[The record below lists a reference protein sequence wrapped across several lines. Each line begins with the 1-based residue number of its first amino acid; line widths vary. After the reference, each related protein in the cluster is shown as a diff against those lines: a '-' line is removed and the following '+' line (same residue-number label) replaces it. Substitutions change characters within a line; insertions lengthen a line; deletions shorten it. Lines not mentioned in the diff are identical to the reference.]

1 MTRRE
6 ARHRIDTSKTVFKE
20 GNIVKT
26 SQMASLVSRHIQTD
40 GIEETAIPELAL
52 FRASSVS
59 ERDATVYQPSLCI
72 VAQGAK
78 EVVVGEETY
87 RYDPS
92 SSLLVSVDLPATSR
106 VVEASPK
113 KPCLVV
119 VIELDMA
126 LVGELLAKVWTL
138 PTSNGSGRGVCLAP
152 LDDQLISAV
161 ERLLALL
168 DTPEDIETLAPL
180 ILQEIT
186 YRVMTG
192 PQGARLRQIAS
203 AGAPAYRISKAIQ
216 WLRTNFT
223 EPLSVDSLAKQVGL
237 STSALHQHF
246 KNVTAISPL
255 QFQKRLRLQEARRLL
270 LAESIDAAD
279 AAYRVGYESPSQ
291 FSREYSRMYGA
302 PPRKDIAALKSE
314 ATALASN

>member
-1 MTRRE
+1 M
-6 ARHRIDTSKTVFKE
+6 
-20 GNIVKT
+20 KT
-26 SQMASLVSRHIQTD
+26 SNMAPLINRHIQTD
-40 GIEETAIPELAL
+40 GVQQTAIPGLTL

-59 ERDATVYQPSLCI
+59 ELDATVYESSLCI

-78 EVVVGEETY
+78 EVVVGDNTY

-106 VVEASPK
+106 VVEASRK

-119 VIELDMA
+119 VITLDMA

-152 LDDQLISAV
+152 MDDQLESAV

-168 DTPEDIETLAPL
+168 DTPQDIDTLAPL

-216 WLRTNFT
+216 WLRSNFT
-223 EPLSVDSLAKQVGL
+223 EPLSIDSLAKQVGL
-237 STSALHQHF
+237 STSSLHQHF
-246 KNVTAISPL
+246 KNVTAMSPL
-255 QFQKRLRLQEARRLL
+255 QFQKRLRLQEAKRLL

-291 FSREYSRMYGA
+291 FSREYRRMYGA
-302 PPRKDIAALKSE
+302 PPRRDIAALKGNE
-314 ATALASN
+314 MAAPTA

>member
-1 MTRRE
+1 M
-6 ARHRIDTSKTVFKE
+6 
-20 GNIVKT
+20 KT
-26 SQMASLVSRHIQTD
+26 SQVASVVGRHIRTD
-40 GIEETAIPELAL
+40 GVQETAIPGLAL

-78 EVVVGEETY
+78 EVVVGEQAY

-106 VVEASPK
+106 VVEASRE

-138 PTSNGSGRGVCLAP
+138 PRSNGSGRGLCLAP
-152 LDDQLISAV
+152 MDDQLVSAV
-161 ERLLALL
+161 DRLLALL
-168 DTPEDIETLAPL
+168 DAPQDIETLAPL
-180 ILQEIT
+180 VLQEIT

-192 PQGARLRQIAS
+192 PQGARLRQMAS
-203 AGAPAYRISKAIQ
+203 AGAPAYRVSKAIQ
-216 WLRTNFT
+216 WLRSNFT
-223 EPLSVDSLAKQVGL
+223 KPLSVESLASQVGL
-237 STSALHQHF
+237 STSSLHQHF
-246 KNVTAISPL
+246 KNVTAMSPL
-255 QFQKRLRLQEARRLL
+255 QFQKRLRLQEAKRLL

-291 FSREYSRMYGA
+291 FSREYRRMYGA
-302 PPRKDIAALKSE
+302 PPRKDIAALRDSA
-314 ATALASN
+314 ATGRA

>member
-1 MTRRE
+1 M
-6 ARHRIDTSKTVFKE
+6 
-20 GNIVKT
+20 KT
-26 SQMASLVSRHIQTD
+26 SQVASVVGRHIRTD
-40 GIEETAIPELAL
+40 GVQETAIPGLAL

-78 EVVVGEETY
+78 EVVVGEQAY

-106 VVEASPK
+106 VVEASRE

-138 PTSNGSGRGVCLAP
+138 PRSNGSGRGLCLAP
-152 LDDQLISAV
+152 MDDQLVSAV
-161 ERLLALL
+161 DRLLALL
-168 DTPEDIETLAPL
+168 DAPQDIETLAPL
-180 ILQEIT
+180 VLQEIT

-192 PQGARLRQIAS
+192 PQGARLRQMAS
-203 AGAPAYRISKAIQ
+203 AGAPAYRVSKAIQ
-216 WLRTNFT
+216 WLRSNFT
-223 EPLSVDSLAKQVGL
+223 KPLSVESLASQVGL
-237 STSALHQHF
+237 STSSLHQHF
-246 KNVTAISPL
+246 KNVTAMSPL
-255 QFQKRLRLQEARRLL
+255 QFQKRLRLQEAKRLL

-291 FSREYSRMYGA
+291 FSREYRRMYGA
-302 PPRKDIAALKSE
+302 PPRKDIAALRDS
-314 ATALASN
+314 AAIGRA

>member
-1 MTRRE
+1 VRTLQ
-6 ARHRIDTSKTVFKE
+6 V
-20 GNIVKT
+20 
-26 SQMASLVSRHIQTD
+26 ASVVDRHITTD
-40 GIEETAIPELAL
+40 GSQETAIPGLLL
-52 FRASSVS
+52 FRASSAS
-59 ERDATVYQPSLCI
+59 EHDATVYQPSLCI

-92 SSLLVSVDLPATSR
+92 SSLLVSIDLPATSR
-106 VVEASPK
+106 VVEASPD

-119 VIELDMA
+119 VIALDMA

-138 PTSNGSGRGVCLAP
+138 PTSNRSGRGVCLAP
-152 LDDQLISAV
+152 MDDQLVSAV
-161 ERLLALL
+161 ERLLGLL
-168 DTPEDIETLAPL
+168 DAPQDIETLAPL
-180 ILQEIT
+180 IFQEIT

-237 STSALHQHF
+237 STSSLHQHF
-246 KNVTAISPL
+246 KNVTAMSPL
-255 QFQKRLRLQEARRLL
+255 QFQKRLRLQEAKRLL
-270 LAESIDAAD
+270 LAESIDAAA

-291 FSREYSRMYGA
+291 FSREYRRMYGA
-302 PPRKDIAALKSE
+302 PPRKDIAALKGDSGVM
-314 ATALASN
+314 ASH

>member
-1 MTRRE
+1 M
-6 ARHRIDTSKTVFKE
+6 
-20 GNIVKT
+20 KT
-26 SQMASLVSRHIQTD
+26 SQVASVVGRHIRTD
-40 GIEETAIPELAL
+40 GVQETDIPGLAL

-78 EVVVGEETY
+78 EVVVGEQAY

-106 VVEASPK
+106 VVEASRE

-138 PTSNGSGRGVCLAP
+138 PRSNGSGRGLCLAP
-152 LDDQLISAV
+152 MDDQLVSAV
-161 ERLLALL
+161 DRLLALL
-168 DTPEDIETLAPL
+168 DAPQDIETLAPL
-180 ILQEIT
+180 VLQEIT

-192 PQGARLRQIAS
+192 PQGARLRQMAS
-203 AGAPAYRISKAIQ
+203 AGAPAYRVSKAIQ
-216 WLRTNFT
+216 WLRSNFT
-223 EPLSVDSLAKQVGL
+223 KPLSVESLASQVGL
-237 STSALHQHF
+237 STSSLHQHF
-246 KNVTAISPL
+246 KNVTAMSPL
-255 QFQKRLRLQEARRLL
+255 QFQKRLRLQEAKRLL

-291 FSREYSRMYGA
+291 FSREYRRMYGA
-302 PPRKDIAALKSE
+302 PPRKDIAALRDSA
-314 ATALASN
+314 ATGRA

>member
-6 ARHRIDTSKTVFKE
+6 ARHTIDTSKSVFKE

-26 SQMASLVSRHIQTD
+26 SQMASVVNRHIQAD
-40 GIEETAIPELAL
+40 GVEETAIPALTL

-72 VAQGAK
+72 VVQGAK
-78 EVVVGEETY
+78 EVVVGEEAY

-106 VVEASPK
+106 VVEASQND
-113 KPCLVV
+113 PCLVV
-119 VIELDMA
+119 VIGLDMA

-152 LDDQLISAV
+152 LDDRLISAV

-168 DTPEDIETLAPL
+168 DAPEDIETLAPL

-203 AGAPAYRISKAIQ
+203 TGAPAYRISKAIQ
-216 WLRTNFT
+216 WLKTNFT

-237 STSALHQHF
+237 STSSLHQHF
-246 KNVTAISPL
+246 KNMTAMSPL
-255 QFQKRLRLQEARRLL
+255 QFQKRLRLQEAKRLL

-291 FSREYSRMYGA
+291 FSREYRRMYGA
-302 PPRKDIAALKSE
+302 PPRKDIAALKDS
-314 ATALASN
+314 AMAAPIA